1 MVNIYLSVSA
11 HPDDGL
17 GYETTG
23 DRGLPQ
29 WTAGRNPSSQ
39 SFSHKFTRWR
49 AHRSLMGGG
58 GVA

>member
-29 WTAGRNPSSQ
+29 WSTGRDPSSLNLVLL
-39 SFSHKFTRWR
+39 HKFTR
-49 AHRSLMGGG
+49 
-58 GVA
+58 